1 MRPSLMLLAVV
12 AVSACARGEN
22 AVDSVAA
29 LPSEKPEVGFTAPAY
44 SAVNL
49 AGDSVSLASYRGKV
63 VLLNAWATWCGP
75 CRQEIP
81 ELRSIQAKYA
91 KAGLVVVGVTVD
103 SEGTEAQI
111 DDFVKEFRMDYPLWR
126 DPAERISA
134 QYAIM
139 GLPATFLI
147 DRRGIIRW
155 KSTGV
160 VAPGDTTLERAIR
173 AALESS

>member
-1 MRPSLMLLAVV
+1 MRGAVFVLGIVVLA
-12 AVSACARGEN
+12 ACARGEN
-22 AVDSVAA
+22 GIDSTAA
-29 LPSEKPEVGFTAPAY
+29 QPAEKPEVGFTAPAY

-49 AGDSVSLASYRGKV
+49 AGDSVALRSYRGKV

-81 ELRSIQAKYA
+81 ELRSIQARYGKD
-91 KAGLVVVGVTVD
+91 GLVVVGVTVD
-103 SEGTEAQI
+103 AEGTEAQI

-155 KSTGV
+155 KSTGA

-173 AALESS
+173 AALGPS